1 MQATEHSAADAQP
14 FRVETHETHLRILQT
29 TDVHVNLLPY
39 NYFTDT
45 PDPNVGLSQLSGLI
59 QNARSEAANSVLLE
73 TGDFLQGTPLGDL
86 FAEKNPKGGPK
97 HPAITMMNALRYD
110 AGTLGNHE
118 FNYGLEFLNA
128 VLKDAAFPMVL
139 ANAATQLG
147 NTPEQDQTFLPP
159 YTLLERQVTDQAG
172 QAHTLK
178 IGVIGFVPPQIAIWD
193 HRHLEDKLFMRGITR
208 AAKAHVPR
216 LRAAGAD
223 IVIALSHSGIAK
235 TEDHEFL
242 ENASI
247 HLASVEGI
255 DVVLCGHQHGRFPG
269 PQFSGIEDVDITK
282 GTLHGK
288 PAVMAGFWGSDLG
301 VIDLALSRDASGKWQ
316 IARHRSYLAPI
327 PPESEPDLPQTL
339 ERDHSETLSHIRTA
353 VATTAQPL
361 HSYFTFAGFDLATR
375 AVAMAQLDFARQK
388 LEPQDLPLLS
398 AASPFRAG
406 GHAGPENYTDVP
418 AGPLTLRGLADLY
431 LFPNT
436 LSVLRV
442 TGAQLRNWLERSA
455 GKFLQI
461 RPGLLD
467 QPLLRPRFPSYHCDF
482 ILGLDYEID
491 LTQPSRFAL
500 DGSLAEPTAQR
511 IVNLRHDGLPL
522 QDNQEFLLVA
532 NSYRAGGGGA
542 FDGTGA
548 ENQVLATPAE
558 IRSILTDWIRRQG
571 TLELEPT
578 LIWRFSP
585 SPGTSV
591 LLRSAPRAQKH
602 LADIPVELTHTGQF
616 EDGFAL
622 YRLLL

>member
-1 MQATEHSAADAQP
+1 MQAIEHSAADAHP
-14 FRVETHETHLRILQT
+14 FRVDAHETHLRILQT

-39 NYFTDT
+39 NYFTDA
-45 PDPNVGLSQLSGLI
+45 PDPHVGLSQLSGLI
-59 QNARSEAANSVLLE
+59 QRARAEAPNSVLLE

-118 FNYGLEFLNA
+118 FNYGLEFLNT
-128 VLKDAAFPMVL
+128 VLKDAEFPMVL
-139 ANAATQLG
+139 ANAATRLG
-147 NTPEQDQTFLPP
+147 DTPQEDNTFLPP
-159 YTLLERQVTDQAG
+159 YTLLTRQVMDQSG
-172 QAHTLK
+172 QPHTLK

-193 HRHLEDKLFMRGITR
+193 RRHLEDKLFMRGITR

-269 PQFSGIEDVDITK
+269 PQFSGIKDVDVEK

-301 VIDLALSRDASGKWQ
+301 VIDLALGRGPQGNWH
-316 IARHRSYLAPI
+316 IARHRSYLTPI
-327 PPESEPDLPQTL
+327 PPESDPDLPSGLQH
-339 ERDHSETLSHIRTA
+339 DHSETLSHIRTS
-353 VATTAQPL
+353 VASTAQPL
-361 HSYFTFAGFDLATR
+361 HSYCTFAGFDLATR
-375 AVAMAQLDFARQK
+375 AVALAQLDFVQRK
-388 LEPQDLPLLS
+388 LDTKGLPLLS

-406 GHAGPENYTDVP
+406 GHAGPDNYTDVP

-442 TGAQLRNWLERSA
+442 TGRQLRNWLERSA
-455 GKFLQI
+455 GKFQQI

-467 QPLLRPRFPSYHCDF
+467 QPLLQPRFPSYHCDM

-491 LTQPSRFAL
+491 LTQPPRFAL
-500 DGSLAEPTAQR
+500 DGSLAEPDAQR
-511 IVNLRHDGLPL
+511 IINLRHDGRPL
-522 QDNQEFLLVA
+522 QDDQEFLIAV

-548 ENQVLATPAE
+548 ENQILTTPVE
-558 IRSILTDWIRRQG
+558 IRTLLTDWARAQG
-571 TLELEPT
+571 TLEIAPT
-578 LIWRFSP
+578 LNWRFAP
-585 SPGTSV
+585 APGTSV
-591 LLRSAPRAQKH
+591 LLHSSPRAQNY
-602 LADIPVELTHTGQF
+602 LAEIPVELTHTGQF
-616 EDGFAL
+616 EKGFAL